1 MNSSPKTNNDPKAT
15 NNGLNYRLLDC
26 YEASKHHFERAAN
39 KLKLDRHI
47 RNWLR
52 TPYREIAVHL
62 PVMMDDGSLRIFEGF
77 RIQHNNARGPH
88 KGGIRY
94 HPDVS
99 MDDVR
104 GLASWMTWKT
114 ALLNLPLGGAKGGV
128 ICDAKKMSA
137 GELERLTRKY
147 TQAISVDIG
156 PNQDIPAPDVNTDEG
171 VMAWIMDEYSRLRGY
186 EPAVVTGKPVDLGGS
201 PGRKDAT
208 GRGVSFVIEKWAA
221 DQGLKIAETAA
232 AIQGFGNVG
241 YYAALNLH
249 RMGCKIVAVSDTG
262 GGVVN
267 RQEGLDPVKLID
279 HKRKTG
285 SVSGFPGAE
294 TITGDDI
301 FAQSCDFFVPA
312 ALENAIKKNSAEKIR
327 ARAIFEAAN
336 GPTCPLIEP
345 ELAAR
350 GIAIVPDILVNSG
363 GVVVSYFE
371 WVQNLQQF
379 SWTAEQVDAELK
391 QKMQNAYKQVVE
403 KSHNEQVS
411 LRIAAYMLAIEKVAT
426 AAQTR
431 GAF

>member
-1 MNSSPKTNNDPKAT
+1 MIERGTEMAKEVNNEQ
-15 NNGLNYRLLDC
+15 GFRLLDC

-39 KLKLDRHI
+39 KLKLKREI
-47 RNWLR
+47 REWLR
-52 TPYREIAVHL
+52 TPFREISVHL
-62 PVMMDDGSLRIFEGF
+62 PVVMDDGRLKIFEGY

-94 HPDVS
+94 HPEVS

-128 ICDAKKMSA
+128 TCDAKNMSK

-156 PNQDIPAPDVNTDEG
+156 PNQDIPAPDVNTDAN
-171 VMAWIMDEYSRLRGY
+171 VMAWMMDEYSKLRGY

-208 GRGVSFVIEKWAA
+208 GRGTAIIVEQWAA
-221 DQGLKIAETAA
+221 DNELAINETSAV
-232 AIQGFGNVG
+232 IQGFGNVG
-241 YYAALNLH
+241 YYTAYYLSK
-249 RMGCKIVAVSDTG
+249 MGCRIIAVSDSKA
-262 GGVVN
+262 GVVN
-267 RQEGLDPVKLID
+267 EEGLDVEALFS
-279 HKRKTG
+279 HKQKTG
-285 SVSGFPGAE
+285 SLSDFPGTKQIA
-294 TITGDDI
+294 GDDI
-301 FAQSCDFFVPA
+301 FAQQCDFLIPA
-312 ALENAIKKNSAEKIR
+312 ALENAIKKDTAKNIKT
-327 ARAIFEAAN
+327 RAIFEAAN

-345 ELAAR
+345 ELMEK
-350 GIAIVPDILVNSG
+350 GITIVPDILVNSG

-379 SWTAEQVDAELK
+379 SWTEEQVDTEL
-391 QKMQNAYKQVVE
+391 QRKMKNAYRRVTE
-403 KSHNEQVS
+403 KAQAENVT

-431 GAF
+431 GVY